1 MLKRTL
7 YEFHTYL
14 NFNILYRFKIL
25 FEKHIQFFL
34 INLFIECLIISNS
47 KKYKI
52 NKYRVYDFLSY
63 TMKWENQKR
72 NIILINYLLL
82 IA

>member
-14 NFNILYRFKIL
+14 NFNILYLKFYLRN
-25 FEKHIQFFL
+25 IQFFL
-34 INLFIECLIISNS
+34 INLFIECLIISNT
-47 KKYKI
+47 KKYKL

-63 TMKWENQKR
+63 TM
-72 NIILINYLLL
+72 I
-82 IA
+82 

>member
-14 NFNILYRFKIL
+14 NFNIFYRFKIL

-63 TMKWENQKR
+63 TMIWENQKR